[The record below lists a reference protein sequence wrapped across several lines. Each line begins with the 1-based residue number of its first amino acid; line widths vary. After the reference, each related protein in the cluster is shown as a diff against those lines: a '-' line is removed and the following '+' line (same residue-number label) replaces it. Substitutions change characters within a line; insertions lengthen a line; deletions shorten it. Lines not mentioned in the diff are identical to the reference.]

1 MKSRS
6 YLHTFIW
13 VFFFLVSCTSFPQ
26 KIANLVDLGDYR
38 KARVLLEEE
47 GAGENVREDVKPEA
61 LEARRVF
68 TSKIEDIYVQEASK
82 LASEGAIKSA
92 LAKLDEGLT
101 ISPWSEGLANKK
113 KELSLRHDRVITMA
127 TKWRG
132 ITPSSKM
139 PLSTARLLLS
149 DLQQIAPD
157 YMDSPPLVSLFDIA
171 VSSVMGEWEKC
182 IEEQDNPITINNSKQ
197 FWDDINKAGLDALN
211 KDDCVSTMA
220 SFSSAN
226 VAQNKF
232 TISDNRELL
241 LRGTSCL
248 CSTTLPGN
256 ASVFLRMQSVSQDWL
271 KRWYREIFPEVVS
284 RENPSF
290 DTIEDCE
297 LILEKIPLSLS
308 ANLKCQVGLLHIHAA
323 NERAGTSVSA
333 IISLLHAERA
343 KQLCKDISLEQI
355 KKLQKKAIASISMG
369 ERLGTPIAIDCDPSI
384 NPQLYDLV
392 RTAFMVSIQ
401 NRTMSYFCWHFL
413 PPGRAGIP
421 NEIRIES
428 LDFQIPSYDKLETVV
443 STYYSHNESVPNP
456 QKAYL
461 ESMLNSAKVNLDIAK
476 NNYNNA
482 VTSHNYYPTQYSL
495 MNVNNAYNNYVMKL
509 NIYNDYVNQYNACP
523 STIERAVYMPY
534 SFKEGTIYYGLEVHI
549 QYNIEGQQGVATGK
563 SMESCFV
570 RFGTRYNDKNPS
582 YRRDVDLNFSITLE
596 RTIDHLFNAVNM
608 VCDQMKSTIAN
619 AVPLKYTTGFTDRE
633 INTAKWL
640 LHPWGAEIDTGREIG
655 VPEWILGSVSSLNL
669 PEIDYKPPEVY
680 VPKLRDQPKVPLDT
694 TSAAK
699 WYNGLIGEIIAERN
713 EGNQTISTGA
723 VVSPDGLI
731 LTCAHG
737 LSGEDLK
744 VKFNNGLLAGTYAA
758 EVVFI
763 NEKLDVALIRAK
775 DCKTKRWIEIRLDGN
790 PKKGELIVAIGNPSL
805 PDGSLNIE
813 AISKGIVSNPESEFH
828 GIPRMIADITVASGS
843 SGGPLISLTDG
854 KIIGVVIAV
863 AGIELAK
870 GPGQR
875 SSSGAFCIAV
885 ASNRLKEWLGLRV
898 SKNDK

>member
-1 MKSRS
+1 
-6 YLHTFIW
+6 
-13 VFFFLVSCTSFPQ
+13 
-26 KIANLVDLGDYR
+26 
-38 KARVLLEEE
+38 
-47 GAGENVREDVKPEA
+47 
-61 LEARRVF
+61 
-68 TSKIEDIYVQEASK
+68 
-82 LASEGAIKSA
+82 
-92 LAKLDEGLT
+92 
-101 ISPWSEGLANKK
+101 
-113 KELSLRHDRVITMA
+113 
-127 TKWRG
+127 
-132 ITPSSKM
+132 
-139 PLSTARLLLS
+139 
-149 DLQQIAPD
+149 
-157 YMDSPPLVSLFDIA
+157 
-171 VSSVMGEWEKC
+171 
-182 IEEQDNPITINNSKQ
+182 
-197 FWDDINKAGLDALN
+197 
-211 KDDCVSTMA
+211 
-220 SFSSAN
+220 
-226 VAQNKF
+226 
-232 TISDNRELL
+232 
-241 LRGTSCL
+241 
-248 CSTTLPGN
+248 
-256 ASVFLRMQSVSQDWL
+256 
-271 KRWYREIFPEVVS
+271 
-284 RENPSF
+284 
-290 DTIEDCE
+290 
-297 LILEKIPLSLS
+297 
-308 ANLKCQVGLLHIHAA
+308 
-323 NERAGTSVSA
+323 
-333 IISLLHAERA
+333 
-343 KQLCKDISLEQI
+343 
-355 KKLQKKAIASISMG
+355 
-369 ERLGTPIAIDCDPSI
+369 
-384 NPQLYDLV
+384 
-392 RTAFMVSIQ
+392 
-401 NRTMSYFCWHFL
+401 
-413 PPGRAGIP
+413 
-421 NEIRIES
+421 
-428 LDFQIPSYDKLETVV
+428 
-443 STYYSHNESVPNP
+443 
-456 QKAYL
+456 
-461 ESMLNSAKVNLDIAK
+461 
-476 NNYNNA
+476 
-482 VTSHNYYPTQYSL
+482 
-495 MNVNNAYNNYVMKL
+495 
-509 NIYNDYVNQYNACP
+509 
-523 STIERAVYMPY
+523 
-534 SFKEGTIYYGLEVHI
+534 
-549 QYNIEGQQGVATGK
+549 
-563 SMESCFV
+563 
-570 RFGTRYNDKNPS
+570 
-582 YRRDVDLNFSITLE
+582 
-596 RTIDHLFNAVNM
+596 
-608 VCDQMKSTIAN
+608 MKSTIAN